1 MRWAMDT
8 LTPAPSHAG
17 SPSAGSLSDRARTSV
32 ERLILSGEIAPGTRL
47 NEVALAARLGLSR
60 GPLREALRGL
70 ERDGL
75 VTAGPAGQ
83 GMSVRRL
90 EPAEMAELYDMR
102 ALLQGFILARLA
114 ECAATG
120 ALPAATLER
129 LRAHV
134 AEMAAMALAGD
145 AAGYYA
151 GNLAFHEALH
161 RAGGHRRASGLYDS
175 LIKES
180 HLARQQS
187 LAHPDRMRQSNA
199 EHAAMLDAVAAGD
212 PARARALGEAHVAQ
226 GGKRRWI
233 ESLAYPWVNAGATP
247 GSP

>member
-1 MRWAMDT
+1 MDI
-8 LTPAPSHAG
+8 LPPAAPLPA
-17 SPSAGSLSDRARTSV
+17 SLPERARAAL

-47 NEVALAARLGLSR
+47 NEVALAARIGLSR

-90 EPAEMAELYDMR
+90 EPEEMAELYDMR

-114 ECAATG
+114 ERNAEGT
-120 ALPAATLER
+120 LPPGTLEE
-129 LRAHV
+129 LRAQV
-134 AEMAAMALAGD
+134 DAMEADARGAE

-151 GNLAFHEALH
+151 RNLAFHEALH
-161 RAGGHRRASGLYDS
+161 HAAGHRRAAGLYDS

-180 HLARQQS
+180 HLARQRS
-187 LAHPDRMRQSNA
+187 LSTVERMRESNA
-199 EHAAMLDAVAAGD
+199 EHAAMLDTVAAGD
-212 PARARALGEAHVAQ
+212 PARARALGEAHVAG
-226 GGKRRWI
+226 GGKRRWL
-233 ESLAYPWVNAGATP
+233 ESLVP
-247 GSP
+247 G